1 MISGFCRSAV
11 LPLPLL
17 ALVAAARAQN
27 PPTQPP
33 PEVLRIRVEADHVTA
48 EIRSSPLRHVLEELA
63 ARTGIVFEVATAW
76 NPLISLTL
84 YKVPL
89 QEAVQRVVGGGDSI
103 FYFAKDA
110 AGVSRIRRVRAFPR
124 GMKGQPASLQLLGTG
139 VPTKSGDDAVDTVE
153 RALKAVTEHPNV
165 EVRQKAV
172 EVLATVK
179 GDAAVSA
186 LTLALADKSPE
197 VRAAAIEGLAGMGA
211 RPALPKVLATL
222 KDSHPGVRQS
232 AVEAVTL
239 LGTAENVKDLKPLVR
254 DKDPAVASAAE
265 MGIRR
270 LLQRP

>member
-110 AGVSRIRRVRAFPR
+110 AGVSRIRRVRA
-124 GMKGQPASLQLLGTG
+124 LLGTG